1 MKKKLTTAI
10 TSTAVAALFLTGC
23 ASTGADDANTAG
35 ADWSAAPDTS
45 TLAAQVNP
53 FTTYAMPDEWANY
66 GSLFENFCEANSL
79 ECEHV
84 DSDMS
89 SGEAI
94 QRYDAEK
101 GNPIGVFSDIGG
113 LWGQVAEST
122 GVTSSYIPAGATDL
136 QPGQYGENGG
146 WVNTFT
152 GVVGFLVNDD
162 VSVAPATWD
171 DLLTDEYANGKLA
184 STGFN
189 EPIGGT
195 QQATLLSLALAQ
207 SGDTTEF
214 DGVWEYLN
222 ELFAT
227 TNVSDVSPSVDSLI
241 RGEYGVMVQYDFN
254 AIAAIERAAE
264 QGVSLS
270 FVVPAD
276 GSIYMPS
283 SILGNG
289 HNDESMDFIKSFMD
303 YTLTDEAQLA
313 FADFGARPIRFVNGD
328 LEVPEDRRAR
338 WLPEENY
345 VNTQTFDASQIDPEE
360 LLNEY
365 NSNITN

>member
-1 MKKKLTTAI
+1 MKHKLTTAL
-10 TSTAVAALFLTGC
+10 TATAVAALVLTGC
-23 ASTGADDANTAG
+23 ASTGTGTADTANG
-35 ADWSAAPDTS
+35 DWSAAPDT
-45 TLAAQVNP
+45 TKLAAQVNP
-53 FTTYAMPDEWANY
+53 FTTYALPDEWANY
-66 GSLFENFCEANSL
+66 GSLFANFCAQHSL
-79 ECEHV
+79 ECDHI

-94 QRYDAEK
+94 QRYDAEQ
-101 GNPIGVFSDIGG
+101 GNPIGVLSDIGG
-113 LWGQVAEST
+113 LWGQVAEGA
-122 GVTSSYIPAGATDL
+122 GVTSSYIPAGATEL

-152 GVVGFLVNDD
+152 GVVGFLVNDA
-162 VSVAPATWD
+162 VATAPATWD
-171 DLLTDEYANGKLA
+171 ELLSSEYAGGQLA
-184 STGFN
+184 ATGFN

-195 QQATLLSLALAQ
+195 QQATLLSIALAQ
-207 SGDTTEF
+207 GGDVTAF
-214 DGVWEYLN
+214 DAAWEYLN

-227 TNVSDVSPSVDSLI
+227 DNVSGVSPSVDALI

-276 GSIYMPS
+276 GSVYMPS

-289 HNDESMDFIKSFMD
+289 HNDASMDFIKAFMD
-303 YTLTDEAQLA
+303 YVLTDEAQLA

-328 LEVPEDRRAR
+328 LEVPEDRRTR
-338 WLPEENY
+338 WLPEEQY
-345 VNTQTFDASQIDPEE
+345 ANTQTFDASLIDPET
-360 LLNEY
+360 LLADY
-365 NSNITN
+365 NANVTN